1 MPADRGFAPYRRL
14 DDRVYQARLR
24 LTTLRGPRMGR
35 VRVRRPGLM
44 SVAGAER
51 HGAKGVALPVPAC
64 DRGQV
69 PQPVLRT
76 ARLLLV
82 PLADRHLDLE
92 IQLDSDPEVLRYLG
106 GRARSAAEVAESH
119 ARRMA
124 LTGRVD
130 GLGFWMAFGSGGG
143 THGSAPP
150 ASEEVGEFAGLMML
164 PPAHGPDQPD
174 DPAVSDLGYRLVRR
188 YWRQGLASEASR
200 ALLRHAFA
208 AVGQDRVIAQT
219 MSVNT
224 ASRDVLQ
231 AIGMRYVRTFASSD
245 DPFPGTELGQ
255 VEYEMTRDMWQALR
269 EREGAAT

>member
-1 MPADRGFAPYRRL
+1 MPADRGLAPERRL
-14 DDRVYQARLR
+14 HDRLYQARLR
-24 LTTLRGPRMGR
+24 LTTLRGPRIGR

-92 IQLDSDPEVLRYLG
+92 IQLDSDPGVLRCLG
-106 GRARSAAEVAESH
+106 GRARSAAEVAGSH

-130 GLGFWMAFGSGGG
+130 GLGFWMAFGS
-143 THGSAPP
+143 
-150 ASEEVGEFAGLMML
+150 
-164 PPAHGPDQPD
+164 
-174 DPAVSDLGYRLVRR
+174 
-188 YWRQGLASEASR
+188 SEAVPP
-200 ALLRHAFA
+200 LIL
-208 AVGQDRVIAQT
+208 
-219 MSVNT
+219 
-224 ASRDVLQ
+224 
-231 AIGMRYVRTFASSD
+231 
-245 DPFPGTELGQ
+245 
-255 VEYEMTRDMWQALR
+255 W
-269 EREGAAT
+269 